1 MEDLI
6 AWAERGGLEPVTR
19 NADDLLHV
27 ADAHVA
33 FAIAAHHDLFPVE
46 AARAGQDRV
55 ALGVFESLEDAQRFL
70 VMELGAIIRAHRSLP
85 RLISDGL
92 PPGYVIEEA
101 PTALWLTW
109 LLGSAEFPVA
119 PRSRGRATNFS
130 RISRAPVETIE
141 SSFLAP
147 SGHPLFEA
155 A

>member
-19 NADDLLHV
+19 NAAELLHV
-27 ADAHVA
+27 ADSHVA
-33 FAIAAHHDLFPVE
+33 FAILEHHDLFPVE
-46 AARAGQDRV
+46 AARAGQERA
-55 ALGVFESLEDAQRFL
+55 ALAVFESLEDAQRFL
-70 VMELGAIIRAHRSLP
+70 VMELGAIIRAHQGLGILTST
-85 RLISDGL
+85 GL

-119 PRSRGRATNFS
+119 PRSRARATNFS
-130 RISRAPVETIE
+130 RVSRAPIETIE

-147 SGHPLFEA
+147 SGSPLYEA